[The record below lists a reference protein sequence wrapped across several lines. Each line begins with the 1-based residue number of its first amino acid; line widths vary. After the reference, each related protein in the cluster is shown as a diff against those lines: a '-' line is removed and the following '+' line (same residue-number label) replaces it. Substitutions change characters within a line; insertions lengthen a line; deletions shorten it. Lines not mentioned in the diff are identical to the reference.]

1 MKMLKSVKV
10 MVAQPAKPGTGRLV
24 IEGWE
29 GEREGLE
36 IAILEN
42 QNRHYLQ
49 EDGSWRSTTFWFSCP
64 FVYDEQT
71 ASLQV
76 NVGAFVVNPL
86 LLSSGS
92 VMHRLMLR
100 SVREPGQISLQ
111 GIERA
116 DGLLPDTAAGSG
128 VHYVFHGELQGAS
141 IEGLHSGAAPAPAPA
156 AAEVVPSNDVDA
168 VQDKDGL
175 ESKSGIE
182 HSAAGLEQKTGTT
195 TSQQTSP
202 LPPDQKTPPET
213 KDRKL
218 LWIGFAAAALVA
230 GAAAAWF
237 LFFKQQPE
245 QEPPSPAAA
254 PAAAAS
260 TAAEPCSVQAMQE
273 LGELAFVQGC
283 LAQSPSSEIMLQ
295 TIQSAKDAGQ
305 CGVAQRLYANRAQA
319 GDLLIA
325 EAYAKEYDPQFLQP
339 SKCFAQPE
347 PATAAYWW
355 ETIASFDAKHALAA
369 QRLKELQP

>member
-1 MKMLKSVKV
+1 MKMLKSVQV

-141 IEGLHSGAAPAPAPA
+141 IEGLHPGAAPVPA
-156 AAEVVPSNDVDA
+156 AAEVVPSNDVQA
-168 VQDKDGL
+168 VQDKEGL
-175 ESKSGIE
+175 ESESASE
-182 HSAAGLEQKTGTT
+182 QSAAGLEQKTGTT

-218 LWIGFAAAALVA
+218 LWIGLAAAALVA

-254 PAAAAS
+254 PAAAAP

-283 LAQSPSSEIMLQ
+283 VAQSPSSETLLQ

-339 SKCFAQPE
+339 SKCFEHPE